1 MSVVAII
8 QARTGSTRL
17 PNKIFLKLTDSSL
30 LSHVVNRLRPSKEID
45 KIVVA
50 TTISSQDN
58 SVEEWCIQNHIDYYR
73 GSENN
78 VLERYY
84 HAAKK
89 FNAEIIIRVTADDP
103 FKDFRLIDKAIKIL
117 KENKYDFVCNN
128 NPVSFPEGL
137 DVEALTMD
145 SLSKSFLNSTSNFE
159 KEHVTQYI
167 HRNKNKFRIFNIKN
181 DKDLSSYRWTI
192 DTEEDYLFAKEIYN
206 NLFRSNKIFLP
217 EDIYQLLENKPLLL
231 KINSRVK
238 KSDLYKKSQT

>member
-17 PNKIFLKLTDSSL
+17 PNKIFLKLADSSL

-45 KIVVA
+45 KIIVA

-117 KENKYDFVCNN
+117 RENKYDFVCNN

-192 DTEEDYLFAKEIYN
+192 DTEEDYLFTKEIYN